1 MMVHTMMNVLGTP
14 VRAKGERKKG
24 EGTGGRDRCHGRH
37 EGEIEEKEPETGRE
51 REKGGFSVLPP
62 MVA

>member
-14 VRAKGERKKG
+14 VRAKERERKQRAREAG
-24 EGTGGRDRCHGRH
+24 IDAMAGRRERLRRRNQRRG
-37 EGEIEEKEPETGRE
+37 E